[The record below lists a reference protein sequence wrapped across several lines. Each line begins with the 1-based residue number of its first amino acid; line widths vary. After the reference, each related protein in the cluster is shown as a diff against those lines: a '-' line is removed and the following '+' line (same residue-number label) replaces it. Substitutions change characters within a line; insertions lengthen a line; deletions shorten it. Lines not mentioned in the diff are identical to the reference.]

1 MLLRL
6 QTVLALAFILIVATA
21 PAQAADTAK
30 LSAGNL
36 PPVTVWRNPGCS
48 CCGKWVKHLRSA
60 GFTVTMTE
68 SDKMS
73 AIKRREGVPGNLE
86 ACHTAKVGGYTVEG
100 HVPAADI
107 VRLLKERPTAKGLAV
122 AGMPM
127 GSPGMEVRSGR
138 KERFDVILFGDKGTS
153 RTFAT
158 HN

>member
-1 MLLRL
+1 MFLRL
-6 QTVLALAFILIVATA
+6 QSILALAFVLIAA
-21 PAQAADTAK
+21 PAQADQAVK
-30 LSAGNL
+30 LSASNL

-60 GFTVTMTE
+60 GFTVTITE

-73 AIKRREGVPGNLE
+73 AIKRREGVPDNLQ

-107 VRLLKERPTAKGLAV
+107 VRLLSERPAAKGLAV

-127 GSPGMEVRSGR
+127 GSPGMEVRSGK
-138 KERFDVILFGDKGTS
+138 KERYDVMLFGGGGVP

>member
-6 QTVLALAFILIVATA
+6 QTALALAFILIVA
-21 PAQAADTAK
+21 PAQAGQTGK
-30 LSAGNL
+30 LGAGNL

-60 GFTVTMTE
+60 GFTVTITE

-73 AIKRREGVPGNLE
+73 TIKRREGVPGNLE

-107 VRLLKERPTAKGLAV
+107 VRLLKERPAAKGLGV
-122 AGMPM
+122 AGMPL
-127 GSPGMEVRSGR
+127 GSPGMEVRSGK
-138 KERFDVILFGDKGTS
+138 KERFDVILFGGNGKS

>member
-1 MLLRL
+1 MFLRL
-6 QTVLALAFILIVATA
+6 QSVLALAFVLIAA
-21 PAQAADTAK
+21 PVQADQTVK
-30 LSAGNL
+30 SSARNL

-60 GFTVTMTE
+60 GFTVTITE

-73 AIKRREGVPGNLE
+73 AIKRREGVPDNLQ

-107 VRLLKERPTAKGLAV
+107 VRLLSERPAAKGLAV

-127 GSPGMEVRSGR
+127 GSPGMEVRSGK
-138 KERFDVILFGDKGTS
+138 KERYDVMLFGGS
-153 RTFAT
+153 SAPRTFAT